1 MGMRVN
7 NNIAS
12 MTALRNLSAT
22 ERNAHKNLE
31 RLSSGMKINTAADG
45 PAQLMVSERMRAQ
58 IKGLEQAIRN
68 SETSI
73 TMMQTTEGALSEV
86 SSILLSL
93 RQLSIHAANEGANDT
108 QMLAADQSEVENLM
122 ASLDRI
128 SRNTQFGT
136 KKIARWF

>member
-12 MTALRNLSAT
+12 MTALRHLGAT
-22 ERNAHKNLE
+22 ERNAQKNLE
-31 RLSSGMKINTAADG
+31 RLSSGMSINTAADG